1 MPCWSTAMTWLSVS
15 AAQRTA
21 RRSAWASMRS
31 VAPRYGR
38 DAISDALKAASQGGR
53 GGKIVLV
60 PNGDPPSN

>member
-1 MPCWSTAMTWLSVS
+1 MSSPVIVVVGAGPGLGASV
-15 AAQRTA
+15 A
-21 RRSAWASMRS
+21 RR
-31 VAPRYGR
+31 YGL